1 MRLQAKFGRSLAVKI
16 LVPICLL
23 AAIGISIL
31 VVLATRRT
39 QEYAE
44 AQALTTAEEIA
55 ERYALQITRDLSTVE
70 IAHTIAQVFAVE
82 RRAGTLTRASAD
94 RILENELRAHP
105 DIISFWSAWE
115 PNALDGLDSVYANTS
130 GHDETGRY
138 VPFWNRGGGAISVE
152 PLRDYT
158 VPGPGDY
165 YLLPKQRG
173 RETLLDPNLYEVAG
187 REELMVTFA
196 VPIHIDGQ
204 FVGVVGSDVLLAKVQ
219 ELVGKIRPYGA
230 GYASLLTGGGI
241 NVAHPDTGLI
251 GKANTTLDAPGLR
264 EALRDGKP
272 FVIPS
277 WTHPDGTDHL
287 RAFAPVRIGDTGTAW
302 SLEVSIPR
310 DAILAEANAL
320 RNSLTMLGI
329 LTVLATA
336 IGVVVFVRITTRP
349 LGELSEVAERIARG
363 DVRQTVEYTSGDEIG
378 YLADALREVVAAES
392 ALANA
397 AERFGAGDAS
407 VEIKVRSE
415 HDVVGHAFQ
424 QAVSTLR
431 GLIEQ
436 TNMLTAAA
444 RKGDLTT
451 RGDANLFQGA
461 YRELVEGINQTLDAV
476 AQPISEAS
484 AVLDQ
489 VAQKDL
495 TARMTGRYA
504 GDFAQIQRS
513 LNHALDN
520 LEEALAQVNASSD
533 QVASA
538 SSQISTGSQVLAQGA
553 NEQASA
559 LEEISSS
566 LQEMTSMTQQNAANA
581 QEGNNL
587 AGITQERTQ
596 HGVDSM
602 RQLVRALDLI
612 KGSSGETARIVRTI
626 DEIAFQTN
634 LLALNAAVEAARAGE
649 AGKGF
654 AVVAE
659 EVRAL
664 AMRSAEAASNTTELI
679 EQAVRHADQGV
690 SMGQEVLSDLEDI
703 AARIAKV
710 SEVMAEINAASGQQA
725 QGIRQVNVA
734 VEQMNGTT
742 QQVAANSEES
752 ASAAEELSSQAEV
765 LKSLVEQFRLNTA
778 SKSRSAVSRVADRTA
793 GKSQATTKRGNEY
806 SDPIKMSPEVLIPFG
821 DDDDLSTLAEF

>member
-1 MRLQAKFGRSLAVKI
+1 MRLQAKLGRSLAVKI

-23 AAIGISIL
+23 AAIGISVL
-31 VVLATRRT
+31 VILATRRT

-44 AQALTTAEEIA
+44 AQALTIAEEIA

-70 IAHTIAQVFAVE
+70 VAHTIAHVFAAE

-94 RILENELRAHP
+94 RILETELRAHP
-105 DIISFWSAWE
+105 DIIAFWSAWE
-115 PNALDGLDSVYANTS
+115 PNAFDGLDSLYVNAP

-138 VPFWNRGGGAISVE
+138 IPYWNRGGGEVSVE
-152 PLRDYT
+152 PLQDYT
-158 VPGPGDY
+158 IPGPGDY

-187 REELMVTFA
+187 RKELMVTFA
-196 VPIHIDGQ
+196 VPIQIDGQ
-204 FVGVVGSDVLLAKVQ
+204 FVGVVGSDVLLTKIQ
-219 ELVGKIRPYGA
+219 ELVGRIRPYGA
-230 GYASLLTGGGI
+230 GYASLLTGEGI
-241 NVAHPDTGLI
+241 NVAHPDAGLI
-251 GKANTTLDAPGLR
+251 GKTNTTLDAPGLR

-272 FVIPS
+272 FIIPS

-302 SLEVSIPR
+302 ALEVSIPR

-320 RNSLTMLGI
+320 RNALTMLGI

-336 IGVVVFVRITTRP
+336 IAVVAFVRITTRP
-349 LGELSEVAERIARG
+349 LGELSEVAEKIARG
-363 DVRQTVEYTSGDEIG
+363 DVRQTIQYKSNDEIG

-392 ALANA
+392 ALADA

-407 VEIKVRSE
+407 VEIQVRSE
-415 HDVVGHAFQ
+415 DDVVGHAFLK
-424 QAVSTLR
+424 AVNTLR

-436 TNMLTAAA
+436 TNTLTAAA

-451 RGDANLFQGA
+451 RGDAKLFQGA
-461 YRELVEGINQTLDAV
+461 YRELVEGINETLDAV
-476 AQPISEAS
+476 AQPIAEAS

-489 VAQKDL
+489 VARKDL
-495 TARMTGRYA
+495 TARMTGTYA
-504 GDFAQIQRS
+504 GDFAKIQRS

-538 SSQISTGSQVLAQGA
+538 SGEISTGSQVLAQGA

-596 HGVDSM
+596 NGVDAM
-602 RQLVRALDLI
+602 RQLVKALDLI

-664 AMRSAEAASNTTELI
+664 AMRSAEAATNTTELI

-703 AARIAKV
+703 AAHVARV
-710 SEVMAEINAASGQQA
+710 SEVMAEINAASDQQA
-725 QGIRQVNVA
+725 QGIQQVTVA
-734 VEQMNGTT
+734 VEQLNGTT

-752 ASAAEELSSQAEV
+752 ASAAQELSSQAAV
-765 LKSLVEQFRLNTA
+765 LKTLVGQFRLNSALYSRPAVSAVGDNAPGRSGT
-778 SKSRSAVSRVADRTA
+778 SSRS
-793 GKSQATTKRGNEY
+793 GNHRAH
-806 SDPIKMSPEVLIPFG
+806 SLQISPEALIPFG
-821 DDDDLSTLAEF
+821 DDDDLNTLAEF